1 MAFAVFKDSAK
12 GLMEIYRLLFPDDVV
27 MFGEILLR
35 WQINCG
41 LFQRRLAAYGLKF
54 HASKCAEVH
63 LRCGSKRKGWFVALR
78 PQVVIDENSVKNT
91 KVVE

>member
-1 MAFAVFKDSAK
+1 MAFAVLKDSAK
-12 GLMEIYRLLFPDDVV
+12 LLMEIYRLLIADDVV

-41 LFQRRLAAYGLKF
+41 LLQRRLAAYGLKL
-54 HASKCAEVH
+54 HASKCAKVH
-63 LRCGSKRKGWFVALR
+63 LRCDSKRKRWFVALR
-78 PQVVIDENSVKNT
+78 PQLFIDGNPVKNT

>member
-1 MAFAVFKDSAK
+1 
-12 GLMEIYRLLFPDDVV
+12 MEIYRLLFADDVV

-54 HASKCAEVH
+54 HASKCDEVY
-63 LRCGSKRKGWFVALR
+63 LRCDSKRKRWLVALR
-78 PQVVIDENSVKNT
+78 PQLFFDGNPVKNA